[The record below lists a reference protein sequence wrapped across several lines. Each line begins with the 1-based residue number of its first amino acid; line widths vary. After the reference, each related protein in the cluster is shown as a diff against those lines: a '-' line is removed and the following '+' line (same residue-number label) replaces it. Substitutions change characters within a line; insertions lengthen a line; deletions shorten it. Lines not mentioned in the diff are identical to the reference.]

1 MKQIIICTDERKA
14 VSLGA
19 MSAAEHRVYFLL
31 QIAAHRLRNEA
42 DRALLDTAS
51 VTTAQAAVLQLVA
64 SIAEPTQRK
73 LADMLQQ
80 NESAMTAMV
89 GRLTTAGLIVRAPHP
104 TDGRA
109 WILELTPRGE
119 AAIEAGRPA
128 FDAINTALDT
138 AIGGPKTAGFARTLR
153 AITDTLDA
161 RQPDDGE
168 TNQG

>member
-1 MKQIIICTDERKA
+1 
-14 VSLGA
+14 
-19 MSAAEHRVYFLL
+19 MSAAEHRIYFLL

-42 DRALLDTAS
+42 DRALLETAG

-64 SIAEPTQRK
+64 SLSEPTQRK

-89 GRLTTAGLIVRAPHP
+89 GRLTSAGLVVRAPHP

-109 WILELTPRGE
+109 WILALTPQGE

-128 FDAINTALDT
+128 FDAVNAALDA
-138 AIGGPKTAGFARTLR
+138 AIGGAKTAGFARTLR
-153 AITDTLDA
+153 AITDTLDD
-161 RQPDDGE
+161 RRPDDSE